1 MIVIYVFSF
10 DQGGISELLRSRG
23 FQKLGLWSY
32 SIYMV
37 HIFVFQIAK
46 MAVSYI
52 GHKTHL
58 DLVGWHN
65 NEKLVLLGTPEHA
78 VWFALVLSVVL
89 VVPVAALTYR
99 WIEKPALD
107 SAKRR
112 VKVRAVGSAIKAK
125 PDMTLVE
132 VAEMLEAE
140 LGVSFAPSSVWRFF
154 DRHAVTFKKNRARSR
169 AGQARRRSC
178 PPGLA

>member
-1 MIVIYVFSF
+1 MLAVIVIYVFSF
-10 DQGGISELLRSRG
+10 DQGRISALLRSRAL
-23 FQKLGLWSY
+23 QKLGLWSY

-46 MAVSYI
+46 MAVSYV

-65 NEKLVLLGTPEHA
+65 NEKLVLLGTPEQA
-78 VWFALVLSVVL
+78 VWFALILSVVL

-107 SAKRR
+107 AARR
-112 VKVRAVGSAIKAK
+112 GVSVRAFARAI
-125 PDMTLVE
+125 
-132 VAEMLEAE
+132 
-140 LGVSFAPSSVWRFF
+140 
-154 DRHAVTFKKNRARSR
+154 R
-169 AGQARRRSC
+169 AGSDRRQTMSAQ
-178 PPGLA
+178 PMANGDP

>member
-1 MIVIYVFSF
+1 MLEAWSVLLFTAFVLTTPQGGLQYAFPVLAVIVIYVFSF
-10 DQGGISELLRSRG
+10 DQGRISRLLRSRAL
-23 FQKLGLWSY
+23 QKLGLWSY

-37 HIFVFQIAK
+37 HILVFQIAK

-65 NEKLVLLGTPEHA
+65 SEKLVLLGTPEQA
-78 VWFALVLSVVL
+78 VWLALIFSVVL

-107 SAKRR
+107 AARR
-112 VKVRAVGSAIKAK
+112 GMPVRAVAPRLHSPSARTTA
-125 PDMTLVE
+125 
-132 VAEMLEAE
+132 AA
-140 LGVSFAPSSVWRFF
+140 
-154 DRHAVTFKKNRARSR
+154 
-169 AGQARRRSC
+169 
-178 PPGLA
+178 